1 MRDWNEIK
9 RSIEGRRERKEITN
23 AIFSI
28 TTSKAAYDEE
38 ELMSQKAFQK
48 TVGIFEKYLG
58 EGNHIRVDS
67 MDGCW
72 DLNRVWYQFPAI
84 PCGVEYSGV
93 YPLEWEWE
101 DVQKLTEWIDDGE
114 IWVTVMVWDRKNKK
128 YIPNW

>member
-1 MRDWNEIK
+1 
-9 RSIEGRRERKEITN
+9 
-23 AIFSI
+23 
-28 TTSKAAYDEE
+28 
-38 ELMSQKAFQK
+38 MSQKAFQK

>member
-38 ELMSQKAFQK
+38 ELMSKKAFQK

-58 EGNHIRVDS
+58 EDNHIRVDS

-93 YPLEWEWE
+93 YPLE
-101 DVQKLTEWIDDGE
+101 
-114 IWVTVMVWDRKNKK
+114 
-128 YIPNW
+128 

>member
-38 ELMSQKAFQK
+38 ELMSKKAFQK

-58 EGNHIRVDS
+58 EDNHIRVDS

-93 YPLEWEWE
+93 YPLEWE
-101 DVQKLTEWIDDGE
+101 DIQKLTEWIDDGE
-114 IWVTVMVWDRKNKK
+114 IWVTVMVWNRKNKK

>member
-1 MRDWNEIK
+1 
-9 RSIEGRRERKEITN
+9 
-23 AIFSI
+23 
-28 TTSKAAYDEE
+28 
-38 ELMSQKAFQK
+38 
-48 TVGIFEKYLG
+48 
-58 EGNHIRVDS
+58 

-114 IWVTVMVWDRKNKK
+114 IWVTVMVWDRKNKNTFRIGK
-128 YIPNW
+128 QAWGKGRYWYGRSISADKKQ